1 MSALLKKKSLRD
13 KATKKKADEKKQEE
27 SVEKTTK
34 RKKKATFVPDLDN
47 AGAEK
52 DKNKTADE

>member
-1 MSALLKKKSLRD
+1 MKKKSLRD

-34 RKKKATFVPDLDN
+34 RKKKATFAPDLDN

-52 DKNKTADE
+52 DKNKAADE